1 MKIPYEVRIGI
12 MAVVAIFAAVWGY
25 KFLKGQNFLSNDAQF
40 YAFYDYADQLNESAP
55 VFLKGLEVG
64 TVTDVKF
71 NASAEKPI
79 RVDFEVRK
87 EIDVHPNSVAYIVS
101 TGVLGGKAVQLSIP
115 GPCLQDEC
123 LSSGDEIE
131 GKNKSLISSMIGE
144 EDLETSIN
152 QLTSAFKTLID
163 SLDNALSQPEAESG
177 IGRMAYDLQETLKN
191 VENMTQSMDQM
202 FSSPTSP
209 VNKSLKNIESITR
222 NLDQNNSKINQIL
235 DNLATVT
242 EKVNQLELETTLAK
256 VNSTLDQSEITFQE
270 LNGRLSQAKNA
281 LGSVESL
288 LGKIE
293 SGDGTMGKL
302 INSEDL
308 YKEMNKAVMNL
319 NFLLQDIRLNPD
331 RYIKV
336 SVFGKKSK
344 DYNYPEED
352 PAFQD

>member
-1 MKIPYEVRIGI
+1 

-25 KFLKGQNFLSNDAQF
+25 KFLKGQNFLSNDAHF
-40 YAFYDYADQLNESAP
+40 HAFYDYADQLNESAP

-64 TVTDVKF
+64 TVTKVQF
-71 NASAEKPI
+71 NAAAEKPI
-79 RVDFEVRK
+79 RVDFEVK
-87 EIDVHPNSVAYIVS
+87 NEIDVHPNTIAYIVS

-115 GPCLQDEC
+115 GPCLEDEC
-123 LSSGDEIE
+123 LNSGAELE
-131 GKNKSLISSMIGE
+131 GRNKSLISSMIGE

-163 SLDNALSQPEAESG
+163 SLDMALSQPEAESG

-191 VENMTQSMDQM
+191 VENMTRSMDQM

-222 NLDQNNSKINQIL
+222 NLDQNNAKINQIL
-235 DNLATVT
+235 NDLSTIT
-242 EKVNQLELETTLAK
+242 EKVAELELETTLAK
-256 VNSTLDQSEITFQE
+256 VNSTLDQSEGTIRE
-270 LNGRLSQAKNA
+270 LNDRLIQAKSA
-281 LGSVESL
+281 LGSVESM
-288 LGKIE
+288 LGQIE
-293 SGDGTMGKL
+293 SGDGTLGKL
-302 INSEDL
+302 INSEEL
-308 YKEMNKAVMNL
+308 YSEMNKAVMNL

-336 SVFGKKSK
+336 SVFGKKAN
-344 DYNYPEED
+344 DYTYPEED